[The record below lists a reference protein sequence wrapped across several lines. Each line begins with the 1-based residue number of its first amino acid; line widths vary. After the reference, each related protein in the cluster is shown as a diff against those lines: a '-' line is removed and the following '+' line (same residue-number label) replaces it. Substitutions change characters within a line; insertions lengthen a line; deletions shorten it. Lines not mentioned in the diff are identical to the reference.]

1 MKSVFSSVIVLC
13 LCAIPHPVIAQD
25 EDSLRVD
32 VKGFVDTYHAM
43 RLERPNDWMSSRT
56 RVRGEVTIE
65 KGEVG
70 AYISANLVHNAILKD
85 RSGLQL
91 REAYGYFS
99 NQHWDLRA
107 GRQIIT
113 WGVADALR
121 LTDIISP
128 MDYTEFL
135 AQDYDD
141 IRIPVEALRLRYSRE
156 KWSAEVVAIP
166 VSSFFELPTDD
177 ENPWSVGPLTIGS
190 EPSRRLC
197 NMEYG
202 GRLSFFL
209 SGIDFSLSALHTWNK
224 QPVFV
229 NGVGEYHRMT
239 MLGADCS
246 IPLSQFVFR
255 AEFAEYLDEL
265 QPSSENGQ
273 SSMVNGQCSMV
284 NVQCSMV
291 NGQSSMFNVQCSI
304 FNGLLG
310 VDWYPGNDWTL
321 SAQYAHKYVAGGDH
335 RNTGLATLRISKELL
350 HNTLALQTFAY
361 IDVTYGGIYNRLSA
375 DYALNDQLHA
385 MFGIDYFHADRGT
398 FSVYKKNSE
407 AFVKL
412 KYSF

>member
-1 MKSVFSSVIVLC
+1 MRSIFFSVIVLA
-13 LCAIPHPVIAQD
+13 LCALPHSALAQD
-25 EDSLRVD
+25 EDSLRIS
-32 VKGFVDTYHAM
+32 VKGFVDTYHAL

-56 RVRGEVTIE
+56 RVRGELTLE
-65 KGEVG
+65 RGNVG
-70 AYISANLVHNAILKD
+70 AYVSANLVHNAILKD

-91 REAYGYFS
+91 REAYAYYS
-99 NQHWDLRA
+99 DQHWDLRA
-107 GRQIIT
+107 GRQIIA

-141 IRIPVEALRLRYSRE
+141 IRIPVGALRLRYSRE
-156 KWSAEVVAIP
+156 KWSFEAVAIP
-166 VSSFFELPTDD
+166 VSSFFELPTDND
-177 ENPWSVGPLTIGS
+177 NPWSIGPLPIGA
-190 EPSRRLC
+190 EPSRKVY

-224 QPVFV
+224 QPVIID
-229 NGVGEYHRMT
+229 GVGAYRRMT

-246 IPLSQFVFR
+246 IPLGQFVVR
-255 AEFAEYLDEL
+255 GEVAEYLDEAQS
-265 QPSSENGQ
+265 QPSTRAA
-273 SSMVNGQCSMV
+273 SSNALIG
-284 NVQCSMV
+284 
-291 NGQSSMFNVQCSI
+291 I
-304 FNGLLG
+304 
-310 VDWYPGNDWTL
+310 DWYAGNDWSL
-321 SAQYAHKYVAGGDH
+321 SAQYAHKYVASGDH
-335 RNTGLATLRISKELL
+335 RNTGIATFRLSKYLL

-361 IDVTYGGIYNRLSA
+361 IDVTNGGIYNRLSA

-385 MFGIDYFHADRGT
+385 MLGFDYFHADKGT

-407 AFVKL
+407 LFVKL

>member
-1 MKSVFSSVIVLC
+1 MKSVLFFVIVLVS
-13 LCAIPHPVIAQD
+13 CALPHPAIAQD

-43 RLERPNDWMSSRT
+43 RLEQPNDWMSSRT

-70 AYISANLVHNAILKD
+70 AYISANLVHNAILRD

-91 REAYGYFS
+91 REAYAYYS
-99 NQHWDLRA
+99 DQHWDLRA

-141 IRIPVEALRLRYSRE
+141 IRIPVGALRLRYSRE

-177 ENPWSVGPLTIGS
+177 KNPWSVGALPIEE
-190 EPSRRLC
+190 EPKHRIY

-224 QPVFV
+224 MPDFT
-229 NGVGEYHRMT
+229 NGIGEFHRLT

-246 IPLSQFVFR
+246 IPLGQFVIR
-255 AEFAEYLDEL
+255 GEFADYL
-265 QPSSENGQ
+265 NGQ
-273 SSMVNGQCSMV
+273 TSNIKHQTSN
-284 NVQCSMV
+284 
-291 NGQSSMFNVQCSI
+291 F
-304 FNGLLG
+304 LLG
-310 VDWYPGNDWTL
+310 VDWYAGNEWSL
-321 SAQYAHKYVAGGDH
+321 SAQYAHQYVTKGAH
-335 RNTGLATLRISKELL
+335 RNSGLATFRISKNLL
-350 HNTLALQTFAY
+350 HNALALQSFAY
-361 IDVTYGGIYNRLSA
+361 IDVTNGGIYNRLSA

-385 MFGIDYFHADRGT
+385 MLGFDYFHADRGQ
-398 FSVYKKNSE
+398 FVVYNKNSE
-407 AFVKL
+407 IFVKL
-412 KYSF
+412 KYNF

>member
-1 MKSVFSSVIVLC
+1 M
-13 LCAIPHPVIAQD
+13 
-25 EDSLRVD
+25 
-32 VKGFVDTYHAM
+32 KGFVDTYHAL

-56 RVRGEVTIE
+56 RVRGELTLE
-65 KGEVG
+65 RGNVG
-70 AYISANLVHNAILKD
+70 AYVSANLVHNAILKD

-91 REAYGYFS
+91 REAYAYYS
-99 NQHWDLRA
+99 DQHWDLRA
-107 GRQIIT
+107 GRQIIA

-141 IRIPVEALRLRYSRE
+141 IRIPVGALRLRYSRE
-156 KWSAEVVAIP
+156 KWSFEAVAIP
-166 VSSFFELPTDD
+166 VSSFFELPTDND
-177 ENPWSVGPLTIGS
+177 NPWSIGPLPIGA
-190 EPSRRLC
+190 EPSRKVY

-224 QPVFV
+224 QPVIID
-229 NGVGEYHRMT
+229 GVGAYRRMT

-246 IPLSQFVFR
+246 IPLGQFVVR
-255 AEFAEYLDEL
+255 GEVAEYLDEAQS
-265 QPSSENGQ
+265 QPSTRAA
-273 SSMVNGQCSMV
+273 SSNALIG
-284 NVQCSMV
+284 
-291 NGQSSMFNVQCSI
+291 I
-304 FNGLLG
+304 
-310 VDWYPGNDWTL
+310 DWYAGNDWSL
-321 SAQYAHKYVAGGDH
+321 SAQYAHKYVASGDH
-335 RNTGLATLRISKELL
+335 RNTGIATFRLSKDLL

-361 IDVTYGGIYNRLSA
+361 IDVTNGGIYNRLSA

-385 MFGIDYFHADRGT
+385 MLGFDYFHADKGT

-407 AFVKL
+407 LFVKL